1 MPRERNVAPRSW
13 ASGTVRP
20 SPSPSFSTRAIEEFC
35 PTRRTGTASTF
46 GYSFYISAKLC
57 VPAQD
62 HVRSYRAGGASRRSC
77 CGTNHRFGVFSDSPL
92 GAFGQM
98 AKTGVQRKPSRR
110 KAAGRKL
117 ARASSGQP
125 RRYWSGRVTR
135 ESNALDLE
143 RGVFTWSDPRR
154 IAASLKRSAE
164 QSGRRKADP
173 YRSALSMLV
182 FYINRA
188 GKTLPATRR
197 RTLEK
202 AKTELRRQFGRE

>member
-1 MPRERNVAPRSW
+1 
-13 ASGTVRP
+13 
-20 SPSPSFSTRAIEEFC
+20 
-35 PTRRTGTASTF
+35 
-46 GYSFYISAKLC
+46 
-57 VPAQD
+57 
-62 HVRSYRAGGASRRSC
+62 
-77 CGTNHRFGVFSDSPL
+77 
-92 GAFGQM
+92 M
-98 AKTGVQRKPSRR
+98 AKTGVPRKPSRR

-125 RRYWSGRVTR
+125 HRYWSGRVTR

-188 GKTLPATRR
+188 GKNLPATRR